1 MIDKVSSWKYAED
14 FITEPAE
21 IASARA
27 RANELGVESITPA
40 TGAQLAFLV
49 SALNAKNVV
58 EAGTG
63 AGVSAL
69 WMLTASKTMTLTT
82 IDNEPEF
89 QDAARIAFKEAD
101 VPPQKIRV
109 ISGNAHSVMA
119 NMADAAYD
127 LVFLDTGDQDL
138 DDHLHSASRLL
149 RPGGVIAL
157 AHALYRD
164 RVPDP
169 AIRDEATSNYRAAV
183 RSLRDSDSF
192 ASTISLAGDG
202 LLLASKLVIS

>member
-14 FITEPAE
+14 FVTEPAE
-21 IASARA
+21 IANARA
-27 RANELGVESITPA
+27 RSNELGVEAVTPA

-69 WMLTASKTMTLTT
+69 WLLRGSTTVTLTT

-89 QDAARIAFKEAD
+89 QNAAKESFKEAGLL
-101 VPPQKIRV
+101 PQRIRV
-109 ISGNAHSVMA
+109 ISGNAHNVMA

-127 LVFLDTGDQDL
+127 IVFLDTGDQDL

-169 AIRDEATSNYRAAV
+169 AIRDEATSNYRSAV

-202 LLLASKLVIS
+202 LLLASKLAIS